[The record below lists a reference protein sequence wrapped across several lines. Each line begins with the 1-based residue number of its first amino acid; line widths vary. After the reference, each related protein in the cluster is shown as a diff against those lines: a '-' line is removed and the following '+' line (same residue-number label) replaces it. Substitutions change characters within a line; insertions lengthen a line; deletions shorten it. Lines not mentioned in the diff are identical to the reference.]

1 MFTRSHSQRGI
12 TFVKDDRSYLTD
24 IAERIQRIELYTQGG
39 RDVFL
44 QSLIIQ
50 DAVSRNFELIGE
62 GIKRVSQDLKQRYP
76 EVPWRRIAGFR
87 DVLIH
92 DYLGIDIREVWNVVE
107 RNLPDLKQQISL
119 ILPELD
125 EEL

>member
-1 MFTRSHSQRGI
+1 MLARSHSQRSV
-12 TFVKDDRSYLTD
+12 TFVRDDRFYLTD
-24 IAERIQRIELYTQGG
+24 IAERIQRIDIYTQGG
-39 RDVFL
+39 RDIFL
-44 QSLIIQ
+44 ESLIIQ

-62 GIKRVSQDLKQRYP
+62 GVKRVSQDLKQRYP

-92 DYLGIDIREVWNVVE
+92 DYLGIDINEVWNVVE

-119 ILPELD
+119 ILRELD
-125 EEL
+125 EQV

>member
-1 MFTRSHSQRGI
+1 M
-12 TFVKDDRSYLTD
+12 KDDRSYLTD